1 MSTQR
6 TPVTLLA
13 AALLAVGWT
22 SHAAVAA
29 DLSVEALAAP
39 CAGCHGTD
47 GTSVG
52 TAAPT
57 IAGLPKEYFNEAM
70 FGYKTDTKPATVMGR
85 IAKGYDDKQTE
96 ALAAYFA
103 AKPFGRPGGQALDP
117 ARIAKGKELADK
129 YCQKCHENEGRD
141 ADGVGVLAGQKLT
154 YMQFSVADFLSGK
167 REMDKRQKAKFEELV
182 KDHGAPAFTDILHYY
197 ANVK

>member
-6 TPVTLLA
+6 TPVSFLA

-22 SHAAVAA
+22 SHAALAA
-29 DLSVEALAAP
+29 DLAVEALAAP

-52 TAAPT
+52 LAAPT
-57 IAGLPKEYFNEAM
+57 IAGLPKDYFNEAM

-96 ALAAYFA
+96 ALAAHFA
-103 AKPFGRPGGQALDP
+103 AKPFGRPGGQAIDS
-117 ARIAKGKELADK
+117 ARLAKGRELADK

-154 YMQFSVADFLSGK
+154 YMQFSVSDFLAGK
-167 REMDKRQKAKFEELV
+167 REMDKRQKARFEELV

>member
-1 MSTQR
+1 MTTRR
-6 TPVTLLA
+6 TSASILA
-13 AALLAVGWT
+13 AALAVAGWT
-22 SHAAVAA
+22 SQAALAA
-29 DLSVEALAAP
+29 DLAIEALAAP

-52 TAAPT
+52 MASPT
-57 IAGLPKEYFNEAM
+57 IAGLPKDYFNEAM
-70 FGYKTDTKPATVMGR
+70 FGFKTDTKPATVMGR

-103 AKPFGRPGGQALDP
+103 AKPFGRPGGQAIDA
-117 ARIAKGKELADK
+117 ARLAKGRELADK

-141 ADGVGVLAGQKLT
+141 ADGVGVLAGQKLV
-154 YMQFSVADFLSGK
+154 YMQFSVADFLGGK
-167 REMDKRQKAKFEELV
+167 REMDKRQKARFEELV
-182 KDHGAPAFTDILHYY
+182 KDHGPAAFTDILHYY

>member
-6 TPVTLLA
+6 TPVTFLA
-13 AALLAVGWT
+13 AALLAAGWT
-22 SHAAVAA
+22 SHAAIAA
-29 DLSVEALAAP
+29 DLAVEALAAP

-52 TAAPT
+52 MASPT
-57 IAGLPKEYFNEAM
+57 IAGLPKDYFNEAM
-70 FGYKTDTKPATVMGR
+70 FGFKTDTKPATVMGR

-103 AKPFGRPGGQALDP
+103 AKPFGRPGGQAVD
-117 ARIAKGKELADK
+117 AAKVAKGKELANK

-141 ADGVGVLAGQKLT
+141 ADGVGVLAGQKLV
-154 YMQFSVADFLSGK
+154 YMQFSIADFLGGK

-182 KDHGAPAFTDILHYY
+182 KEQGAGAFQDILHYY